1 MFRMFTGDPG
11 PQGLPGLYTMQIP
24 HRVQKRDT
32 GNEVIGRY
40 KKHRRRAIGG

>member
-32 GNEVIGRY
+32 GNLSQMFPNHIKSVTY
-40 KKHRRRAIGG
+40 M